1 MHSKIHLMK
10 LQVIGDSMEFK
21 DKVVLITGA
30 NGLVGHPT
38 VHKCLQENVKKIYA
52 VDLKFSEELK
62 QLSLEHSDKLE
73 LVQSDLTYLHN
84 CEYLFQNEKI
94 DIVLHIAGVKGSPL
108 RSSTMPAD
116 YLFPMLMFNTNMIKA
131 AFDAKVD
138 WFVYLSSVGV
148 YKPADIMN
156 EEDTWNREE
165 TWASTPSKNDWH
177 PGWSKRMGELT
188 LDALKVQYGWDNWTV
203 IRPSNIYGTHDN
215 FAPDATVI
223 STNIWKL
230 FNVESDEMVCWGDGS
245 PRRDFVF
252 GDDVAQAT
260 IDVVKKEVKDII
272 NFGCGEAITIKETIE
287 TIVEQY
293 KEITGKTKTIIW
305 DTTKMNGDAIRCL
318 GSTRQ
323 QKYQILPSTNLKD
336 GIKKSIQH
344 YMNSVV

>member
-1 MHSKIHLMK
+1 
-10 LQVIGDSMEFK
+10 MEFRGK
-21 DKVVLITGA
+21 SVLITGA

-38 VHKCLQENVKKIYA
+38 VKKCLEEGATKVYA
-52 VDLKFSEELK
+52 VDLRFSTELTE
-62 QLSLEHSDKLE
+62 LAANNTDKLE
-73 LVQSDLTYLHN
+73 LIRTDLTYLHN
-84 CEYLFQNEKI
+84 CEELFNTRNVN
-94 DIVLHIAGVKGSPL
+94 IVLHIAGVKGSPL
-108 RSSTMPAD
+108 RSSTQPAD
-116 YLFPMLMFNTNMIKA
+116 YLFPMMMFNTNMIKA
-131 AFDAKVD
+131 SFDAKVD

-165 TWASTPSKNDWH
+165 VWASTPSKNDWH

-230 FNVESDEMVCWGDGS
+230 FNVEGDEMVCWGDGS

-260 IDVVKKEVKDII
+260 IDVVKKEVRDII
-272 NFGCGEAITIKETIE
+272 NFGCGDAVTIKETIE
-287 TIVEQY
+287 TIVNEY
-293 KEITGKTKTIIW
+293 HTITGKTKTLVW
-305 DTTKMNGDAIRCL
+305 DTTKMNGDPIRCL
-318 GSTRQ
+318 GAKK
-323 QKYQILPSTNLKD
+323 QKMYGILPRTNLQE
-336 GIKKSIQH
+336 GIRKTIEV
-344 YMNSVV
+344 YMNNIINGVSV

>member
-1 MHSKIHLMK
+1 MHF
-10 LQVIGDSMEFK
+10 DN
-21 DKVVLITGA
+21 KVVLVTGA

-38 VHKCLQENVKKIYA
+38 IKKCLEENTKKIYA
-52 VDLKFSEELK
+52 VDLKFSDELK
-62 QLSLEHSDKLE
+62 KLAEESNGRLE
-73 LVQSDLTYLHN
+73 LIEKDLIYFHN
-84 CEYLFQNEKI
+84 CEQLFQLNNI
-94 DIVLHIAGVKGSPL
+94 NIVLHIAGVKGSPL

-116 YLFPMLMFNTNMIKA
+116 YLFPMLMFNTNMIKS
-131 AFDAKVD
+131 AFEAKVD

-148 YKPADIMN
+148 YKPADVMN

-230 FNVESDEMVCWGDGS
+230 FNQDSDEMVCWGDGS

-252 GDDVAQAT
+252 GDDVAQAS

-272 NFGCGEAITIKETIE
+272 NFGCGEAVTIKETIE
-287 TIVEQY
+287 TIIEEY
-293 KEITGKTKTIIW
+293 KKITGKIKTIVW

-318 GSTRQ
+318 GSKKQ
-323 QKYQILPSTNLKD
+323 IKYDILPQTSLQE
-336 GIKKSIQH
+336 GINKTILH
-344 YMNSVV
+344 YINTLQNG